1 MSSKYLIV
9 GGLAVASGCV
19 QVEKLDDAGQS
30 VPTEVQRVFD
40 DRCATSGCHDSGSRQ
55 AGLSLAASDAAG
67 IIGRPSSQNS
77 AFALVELGSVEESY
91 LAAKLLPTPPTE
103 IDLVGDIMPPGAD
116 LSNNELATDVAIIL
130 GWIAG
135 ADLPGGEGGSVGD
148 DDDDDGLQ
156 ACGIQ
161 AAMPGAT
168 SPIDAGME
176 VGQIPLTIGT
186 VLANNCGCHYVSET
200 QGNLSGWKYNGATAM
215 ATLENFQVTYPG
227 VDGRFQGLAVH
238 EVVLQRVAGMS
249 GGMPPALCVVEGGNP
264 ILSSDLETLS
274 AWLTAG
280 APDAPTWGM

>member
-1 MSSKYLIV
+1 MSTKYLIV
-9 GGLAVASGCV
+9 AGLAVASGCV

-40 DRCATSGCHDSGSRQ
+40 ERCAIGSCHDSSTRQ

-67 IIGRPSSQNS
+67 IIGQPSSQNS
-77 AFALVELGSVEESY
+77 SFALVELGSVETSY
-91 LAAKLLPTPPTE
+91 LAAKILPSPPPE

-156 ACGIQ
+156 ACGIVDVN
-161 AAMPGAT
+161 PGAT
-168 SPIDAGME
+168 SPIDAGVE
-176 VGQIPLTIGT
+176 AGQIPISIGT
-186 VLANNCGCHYVSET
+186 VLAGNCGCHYVT
-200 QGNLSGWKYNGATAM
+200 NGTGPLAGQVYTTLPM
-215 ATLENFQVTYPG
+215 ATLDDFQATYPG
-227 VDGRFQGLAVH
+227 ANPAYSGLRTREAA
-238 EVVLQRVAGMS
+238 LDRVGK
-249 GGMPPALCVVEGGNP
+249 GTMPPLNCVVEGGNN
-264 ILSSDLETLS
+264 ILSSDFDALV
-274 AWLTAG
+274 AWLQAG

>member
-19 QVEKLDDAGQS
+19 QVEKLDDDGQS

-77 AFALVELGSVEESY
+77 AFALVELGSVETSY
-91 LAAKLLPTPPTE
+91 LAAKILPTPPAE

-156 ACGIQ
+156 ACGIVD
-161 AAMPGAT
+161 ASPGAT
-168 SPIDAGME
+168 SPIDAGVE
-176 VGQIPLTIGT
+176 AGQIPVSIGT
-186 VLANNCGCHYVSET
+186 VLAGNCGCHYVSQT
-200 QGNLSGWKYNGATAM
+200 QGALSGWVYSSLPM
-215 ATLENFQVTYPG
+215 ATRDDFLATYPG
-227 VDGRFQGLAVH
+227 ANPDYAGLQTREAV
-238 EVVLQRVAGMS
+238 LDRVGADRN
-249 GGMPPALCVVEGGNP
+249 MPPAICVVEGGSN
-264 ILSSDLETLS
+264 ILSSDFEALVT
-274 AWLTAG
+274 WLQAG